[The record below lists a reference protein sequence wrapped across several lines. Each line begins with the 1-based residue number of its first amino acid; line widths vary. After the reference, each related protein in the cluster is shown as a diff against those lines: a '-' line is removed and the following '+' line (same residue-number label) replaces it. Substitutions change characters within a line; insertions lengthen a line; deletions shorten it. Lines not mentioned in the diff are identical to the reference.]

1 MNKKIIESYIV
12 DFLSIKYDCNKE
24 VFSKEGLNIIKN
36 KTNNIKML
44 LYNNLILVSTR
55 EDKYEIVCNS
65 LKNKSTYEIFEF
77 PYVYGQSIYYVP
89 NMEKKSEIEENNNFE
104 FIYLY

>member
-36 KTNNIKML
+36 KTNNRPVRQAFSFKINKNMVL
-44 LYNNLILVSTR
+44 LY
-55 EDKYEIVCNS
+55 
-65 LKNKSTYEIFEF
+65 
-77 PYVYGQSIYYVP
+77 
-89 NMEKKSEIEENNNFE
+89 
-104 FIYLY
+104 